1 MPLGIFHR
9 QEGARQT
16 FLLRAGAGRETRKAG
31 QNRDRKEGEK
41 KKNPT
46 YIYSRMK

>member
-16 FLLRAGAGRETRKAG
+16 FLLRAGAGRETRKAE
-31 QNRDRKEGEK
+31 QNRDRKEGYK
-41 KKNPT
+41 TFTPAK
-46 YIYSRMK
+46 SLSSL